1 MSYLQ
6 FSEIPRLYT
15 ALAEFAACAVFI
27 LVLRRRIRGLR
38 FAVTIGAFAIIQ
50 FAIQYIAGLLPIAF
64 WVPSMMV
71 AVASMLAFIYVC
83 SDVSLLD
90 AGYSTSVAFIAA
102 EFIAAFESQVYF
114 YFVLLTKHDSMS
126 ASTII
131 MAAVYFILFALF
143 YLFVKRQ
150 VPGSRRLDVNRKE
163 LGSVILIT
171 LASFIISNINFA
183 FKDAE
188 IFEAV
193 GAGIFYIRTLVDFS
207 GLTMIYAQQ
216 EQRKEMRM
224 KFELEAI
231 NNVLYRQYEQYQS
244 SKEST
249 ELINRKYHDL
259 KHQIAIIRA
268 ETDVAK
274 KESYLAEMDRAI
286 SMYESDIKTGNSVLD
301 TVLTGKSIYC
311 REKGINL
318 TCVADGSLLNFM
330 DVMDICTIFGNAFDN
345 AIEGVEKLA
354 DKDKHLIRVAVFSK
368 NDFLMVRFENYFEDS
383 IDFED
388 GLPTTTKADSDY
400 HGYGIKS
407 IISTVNKYGGNVT
420 INTSDNWFILRM
432 LIPLPK
438 GGGNTADVS
447 GNY

>member
-1 MSYLQ
+1 
-6 FSEIPRLYT
+6 
-15 ALAEFAACAVFI
+15 
-27 LVLRRRIRGLR
+27 
-38 FAVTIGAFAIIQ
+38 
-50 FAIQYIAGLLPIAF
+50 
-64 WVPSMMV
+64 
-71 AVASMLAFIYVC
+71 
-83 SDVSLLD
+83 
-90 AGYSTSVAFIAA
+90 
-102 EFIAAFESQVYF
+102 
-114 YFVLLTKHDSMS
+114 
-126 ASTII
+126 
-131 MAAVYFILFALF
+131 
-143 YLFVKRQ
+143 
-150 VPGSRRLDVNRKE
+150 
-163 LGSVILIT
+163 
-171 LASFIISNINFA
+171 
-183 FKDAE
+183 
-188 IFEAV
+188 
-193 GAGIFYIRTLVDFS
+193 
-207 GLTMIYAQQ
+207 MIYAQQ

-432 LIPLPK
+432 LIPLPND
-438 GGGNTADVS
+438 GSSADVS
-447 GNY
+447 SNA

>member
-38 FAVTIGAFAIIQ
+38 FAVTIAAFGIIQ

-90 AGYSTSVAFIAA
+90 AGYCTSVAFIAA

-143 YLFVKRQ
+143 YLIVKRQ

-286 SMYESDIKTGNSVLD
+286 SMYESEIKTGNSVLD

>member
-1 MSYLQ
+1 VSYLQ

-38 FAVTIGAFAIIQ
+38 FAGAFAAFGIIQ
-50 FAIQYIAGLLPIAF
+50 FAIQYVAGLLPIAF

-83 SDVSLLD
+83 SDIPLLD
-90 AGYSTSVAFIAA
+90 AGYATSVAFIAA

-126 ASTII
+126 ASVLI
-131 MAAVYFILFALF
+131 MAGVYSVLFVLL
-143 YLFVKRQ
+143 YLVVKRQ
-150 VPGSRRLDVNRKE
+150 VPGNGRLDVNRKE
-163 LGSVILIT
+163 LVSVVLIT
-171 LASFIISNINFA
+171 LASFTISNINFA

-188 IFEAV
+188 IFTTV

-231 NNVLYRQYEQYQS
+231 NNVLYRQYEQYQT
-244 SKEST
+244 SKETT

-345 AIEGVEKLA
+345 AIEGVEKLE

-368 NDFLMVRFENYFEDS
+368 NDFLMVRFENYFDDN

-407 IISTVNKYGGNVT
+407 IISTVSKYGGNVT

-432 LIPLPK
+432 LIPLPD
-438 GGGNTADVS
+438 GGGRHEDLHGDS
-447 GNY
+447 